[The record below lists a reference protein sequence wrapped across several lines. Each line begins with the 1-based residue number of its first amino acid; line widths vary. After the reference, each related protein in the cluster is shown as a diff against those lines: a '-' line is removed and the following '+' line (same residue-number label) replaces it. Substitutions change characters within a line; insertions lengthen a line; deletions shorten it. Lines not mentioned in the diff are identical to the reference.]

1 MPEYQVFHQQ
11 AVKSFSAGEDNE
23 HQRRWTESQ
32 WEAKASNKKFNYD
45 KSRAHLNFEIVK
57 GGKIVPLGSSK
68 PILERFQDRLEATG
82 AEDPNKGLETPKYRI
97 ACNMIFSGDA
107 DRMREMAFGDQNVER
122 AKGADNSHVKRKSEI
137 ELWAKDIYKAVA
149 DAWGEDNIIDF
160 SVHLDESSPHIHCLV
175 TPIMYDEKKQKMRIK
190 YRDTFG
196 GDANKLDAI
205 HDYLAEVNKKW
216 GLVRGESV
224 SATNAQHI
232 PRDEWY
238 RQLQAESREL
248 EIANGKLE
256 LDIRRKE
263 NAVKGLKTMIENLT
277 HQKSE
282 VENKIHEVEKQ
293 LEQQNGE
300 HSELSKEL
308 EQLKSQLSTLEFKLT
323 DKREKLSAADEALAE
338 FKAMTR
344 AQKSEAETLRLT
356 LKERW

>member
-1 MPEYQVFHQQ
+1 
-11 AVKSFSAGEDNE
+11 
-23 HQRRWTESQ
+23 
-32 WEAKASNKKFNYD
+32 
-45 KSRAHLNFEIVK
+45 
-57 GGKIVPLGSSK
+57 
-68 PILERFQDRLEATG
+68 
-82 AEDPNKGLETPKYRI
+82 
-97 ACNMIFSGDA
+97 
-107 DRMREMAFGDQNVER
+107 
-122 AKGADNSHVKRKSEI
+122 
-137 ELWAKDIYKAVA
+137 
-149 DAWGEDNIIDF
+149 
-160 SVHLDESSPHIHCLV
+160 
-175 TPIMYDEKKQKMRIK
+175 MYDEKKQKMRIK

-282 VENKIHEVEKQ
+282 VENKIHEVEKL

-300 HSELSKEL
+300 HSEFSKEL
-308 EQLKSQLSTLEFKLT
+308 ERLKSQLSTLEFKLT

-338 FKAMTR
+338 FRAMTR
-344 AQKSEAETLRLT
+344 AQKSEAETLRVVQEQTSRTLQTYAQASILAGSFQELLT
-356 LKERW
+356 MSSRICANVPEAKKMAENTIIEDMCEESTLSKADVVAVVAGLSKHLLKNLQEGYTVKIDSLGTFSTSVKSSTVDNAEDVHPKDVSFSKINYLPEVKMLESFRAVSFQKVETKEEAKVSKPRGRKPIRRK

>member
-1 MPEYQVFHQQ
+1 M
-11 AVKSFSAGEDNE
+11 
-23 HQRRWTESQ
+23 
-32 WEAKASNKKFNYD
+32 
-45 KSRAHLNFEIVK
+45 
-57 GGKIVPLGSSK
+57 
-68 PILERFQDRLEATG
+68 
-82 AEDPNKGLETPKYRI
+82 
-97 ACNMIFSGDA
+97 
-107 DRMREMAFGDQNVER
+107 
-122 AKGADNSHVKRKSEI
+122 
-137 ELWAKDIYKAVA
+137 
-149 DAWGEDNIIDF
+149 
-160 SVHLDESSPHIHCLV
+160 
-175 TPIMYDEKKQKMRIK
+175 
-190 YRDTFG
+190 
-196 GDANKLDAI
+196 
-205 HDYLAEVNKKW
+205 
-216 GLVRGESV
+216 VRGESV

-308 EQLKSQLSTLEFKLT
+308 ERLKSQLSTLEFKLT

-338 FKAMTR
+338 FRAMTR
-344 AQKSEAETLRLT
+344 AQKSEAETLRVVQEQTSRTLQTYAQASILAGSFQELLT
-356 LKERW
+356 MSSRICANVPEAKKMAENTIIEDMCDMRFKDVLGTAVKMFIEGINGATSITQSGGGGGSNSELPWRDKDEDIFNFARRCMRFAHSKHYPKKSSGIKR

>member
-1 MPEYQVFHQQ
+1 M
-11 AVKSFSAGEDNE
+11 
-23 HQRRWTESQ
+23 
-32 WEAKASNKKFNYD
+32 
-45 KSRAHLNFEIVK
+45 
-57 GGKIVPLGSSK
+57 
-68 PILERFQDRLEATG
+68 
-82 AEDPNKGLETPKYRI
+82 
-97 ACNMIFSGDA
+97 
-107 DRMREMAFGDQNVER
+107 ER

-205 HDYLAEVNKKW
+205 HDYWQRSTKSGAWYVANQFRLPMP
-216 GLVRGESV
+216 SI
-224 SATNAQHI
+224 S

-282 VENKIHEVEKQ
+282 VENKIHEVEKL

-308 EQLKSQLSTLEFKLT
+308 ERLKSQLSTLEFKLT

-338 FKAMTR
+338 FRSHDKG
-344 AQKSEAETLRLT
+344 AEV
-356 LKERW
+356 